1 MVNKTNSDIFVA
13 GLGAIS
19 AIGNDVAECL
29 YALENRQA
37 GIAGIT
43 YLETVHRQQ
52 LPVAEVKL
60 SNEELAL
67 RAGVSPKIS
76 RTALLSLLAARA
88 ALDHAGINN
97 EGIGDPGTDATPSW
111 RTAFVSANTV
121 TPMST

>member
-1 MVNKTNSDIFVA
+1 MVNKTNSDIFCA
-13 GLGAIS
+13 GLGPFS

-52 LPVAEVKL
+52 LPVAEGKL

-76 RTALLSLLAARA
+76 RTALLSLLPDLSR
-88 ALDHAGINN
+88 LDHAGINA
-97 EGIGDPGTDATPSW
+97 EGIA
-111 RTAFVSANTV
+111 
-121 TPMST
+121 